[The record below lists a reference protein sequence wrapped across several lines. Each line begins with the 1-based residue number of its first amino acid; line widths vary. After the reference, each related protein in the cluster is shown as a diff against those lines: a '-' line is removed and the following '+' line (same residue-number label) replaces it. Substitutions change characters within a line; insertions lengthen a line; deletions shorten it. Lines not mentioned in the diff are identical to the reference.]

1 MPLYL
6 GLDSST
12 QSLTAVV
19 IQIDRDQ
26 RGVVFETSLNF
37 DEALP
42 HYGTRNG
49 VLPNDDPALA
59 VVPPLIWAE
68 ALDVMMTR
76 VAGAGIDIRQI
87 AAISG
92 CGQQHGSVYLDPSSS
107 AALASLDPQQPL
119 ADQLRGVFSREASP
133 IWMDSTTA
141 EECHE
146 NHGCGW
152 RAAAGAPHRRA
163 RLRAIYRTPDPT
175 ILQTGEGG
183 LRGHGSN
190 SPCELLSGLAP
201 RRSSRRTR
209 SG

>member
-6 GLDSST
+6 GLDSGT

-59 VVPPLIWAE
+59 LVPPLIWAE

-76 VAGAGIDIRQI
+76 LAGAGKGLVR
-87 AAISG
+87 
-92 CGQQHGSVYLDPSSS
+92 
-107 AALASLDPQQPL
+107 
-119 ADQLRGVFSREASP
+119 
-133 IWMDSTTA
+133 
-141 EECHE
+141 
-146 NHGCGW
+146 
-152 RAAAGAPHRRA
+152 
-163 RLRAIYRTPDPT
+163 
-175 ILQTGEGG
+175 GG
-183 LRGHGSN
+183 LRPSM
-190 SPCELLSGLAP
+190 PRRLAFC
-201 RRSSRRTR
+201 RSSRRQLSRGRASADSRPTGR
-209 SG
+209 FATAFLPHR